1 LAETSNWKGNDMHPA
16 EHTIRE
22 RAYAIWEQE
31 GRPDGR
37 EWDHWARAAG
47 EVRSQG
53 STIAAAS
60 AQAAGKPAR
69 GKSGAKGKF
78 KRALKSVVS

>member
-1 LAETSNWKGNDMHPA
+1 MHPA
-16 EHTIRE
+16 EHIIRE

-47 EVRSQG
+47 EIVSKG
-53 STIAAAS
+53 TGTAADAAELIART
-60 AQAAGKPAR
+60 GR
-69 GKSGAKGKF
+69 GKSGGKGKF

>member
-1 LAETSNWKGNDMHPA
+1 MHPVQQ

-37 EWDHWARAAG
+37 EWDHWTRAAV
-47 EVRSQG
+47 EIG
-53 STIAAAS
+53 STGVATAAAKP
-60 AQAAGKPAR
+60 ADQPAR
-69 GKSGAKGKF
+69 GKSAAKGKF
-78 KRALKSVVS
+78 KRALKSIAS

>member
-1 LAETSNWKGNDMHPA
+1 MHPVQR

-47 EVRSQG
+47 EIG
-53 STIAAAS
+53 SNGVAAAAAS
-60 AQAAGKPAR
+60 SEPAKSGRGKPV
-69 GKSGAKGKF
+69 AKGKF

>member
-1 LAETSNWKGNDMHPA
+1 MHPA

-47 EVRSQG
+47 EIG
-53 STIAAAS
+53 SNGIAAAAS
-60 AQAAGKPAR
+60 SEPAKPGRGKP
-69 GKSGAKGKF
+69 GAKGKF
-78 KRALKSVVS
+78 KRALRSIAS